1 MHIKHMHEMIE
12 NLAEYGKCM
21 IETGVRG
28 GAEEVNLYAA
38 GQVVDMIK
46 DLADAEYHARIAKE
60 MQKCEEEE
68 EEAEKFFFKML
79 KDEYKDEYKRMREEY
94 GEGEETDRRFYD
106 RYRYKNGRFAPK
118 GRGTRRG
125 YVEPPY
131 YHMYEDYNAEEMR
144 DLDRHKGRLY
154 FTPMNM
160 DGKKGSDGGN
170 YADGYSDGQTRGY
183 SDGYEKGMSDGRK
196 SGGTQSRYDRAKRGY
211 EEAKEQH
218 KGGTTEDKQIT
229 MREAE
234 KFVNVAT
241 DEIME
246 MLEDASP
253 EVKNMVKTKVMSKM
267 QKLQ

>member
-1 MHIKHMHEMIE
+1 MHVKRIHEIVE
-12 NLAEYGKCM
+12 KLTECAKEAFESDKDRIGSFY
-21 IETGVRG
+21 
-28 GAEEVNLYAA
+28 LPD
-38 GQVVDMIK
+38 VVDMIK
-46 DLADAEYHARIAKE
+46 DLCEAEKSALEAKE
-60 MQKCEEEE
+60 MKKEEEE
-68 EEAEKFFFKML
+68 DEAEEKYIRKML

-131 YHMYEDYNAEEMR
+131 YHVMPDMYEDYNAEEMR

-160 DGKKGSDGGN
+160 DGKKGTDGGN

-183 SDGYEKGMSDGRK
+183 SDGYEKGMTDGRK
-196 SGGTQSRYDRAKRGY
+196 SGGSQSRYDRAKRGY

-218 KGGTTEDKQIT
+218 KGGTSEDKQIT

-267 QKLQ
+267 QKM